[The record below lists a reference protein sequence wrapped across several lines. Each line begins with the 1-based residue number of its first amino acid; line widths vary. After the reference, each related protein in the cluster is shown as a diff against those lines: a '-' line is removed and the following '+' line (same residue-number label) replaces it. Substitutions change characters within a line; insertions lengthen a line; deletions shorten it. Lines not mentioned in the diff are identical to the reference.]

1 MTAMQATA
9 AEHARREA
17 VMTESAT
24 TERNLWSLASRLN
37 SQLADKLLRGG
48 ASASQALTAIEAL
61 LATAPKPQQQQEN
74 RTGPSEEFASGIPA
88 FGAGYLG
95 DEFSREMA
103 RGEAVAKHI
112 LSKVALTK

>member
-48 ASASQALTAIEAL
+48 
-61 LATAPKPQQQQEN
+61 
-74 RTGPSEEFASGIPA
+74 R
-88 FGAGYLG
+88 
-95 DEFSREMA
+95 
-103 RGEAVAKHI
+103 
-112 LSKVALTK
+112 